1 LRFARAAARSAPASS
16 LESRSRWRRERAM
29 RDQIVLA
36 CDVCK
41 RKNYRASRNK
51 KRTAEKLAL
60 KKYCPACRSH
70 TVHKEGKV

>member
-1 LRFARAAARSAPASS
+1 
-16 LESRSRWRRERAM
+16 M

-36 CDVCK
+36 CEVCK

>member
-1 LRFARAAARSAPASS
+1 
-16 LESRSRWRRERAM
+16 M

-51 KRTAEKLAL
+51 KRTVEKLAV
-60 KKYCPACRSH
+60 KKYCPACRRH
-70 TVHKEGKV
+70 TLHKEGKV